1 MRDKIYNEIIIM
13 LTRKPNITKKDRLII
28 KSFIK
33 ELYEELKSNNDK

>member
-33 ELYEELKSNNDK
+33 ELYEELKSK